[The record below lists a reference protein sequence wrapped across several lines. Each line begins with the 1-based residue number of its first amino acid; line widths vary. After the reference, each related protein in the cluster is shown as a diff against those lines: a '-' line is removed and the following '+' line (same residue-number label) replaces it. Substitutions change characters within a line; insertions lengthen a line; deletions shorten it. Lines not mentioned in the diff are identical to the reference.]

1 MVELQSLAMCPPSD
15 KIPDCDKGAKPLL
28 ELLLFI
34 EWRATAKDQ
43 IQQVREYLDSLDLF
57 CNVKLHV
64 VEVSD
69 QPYLVEYY
77 RLVVTPALVKIHPE
91 PTQVLA
97 GSNLLAQLQEC
108 WPHWR
113 QELEDLPEQGVQPS
127 LARSTQVM
135 KLSDEIFRLNQLN
148 EGLQEQLKFKDRIVA
163 MMAHD
168 LRNPLTAAAIA
179 IETLEGQWDPESPTP
194 LSTETLMKL
203 SEHARTQIRLIER
216 MITSVLDASQGKSI
230 TLDIQPK
237 KLNLVALCNEVL
249 SSSSTLLAE
258 KSQTLETDLPS
269 DLPWVHGDVDQVR
282 QVLIN
287 LLENA
292 VKYTPKGGTIHISAL
307 HRTTQKVQVSIR
319 DDGPGIPEEK
329 QEYIFV
335 DRFRLQRDQGQKGY
349 GIGLSLCQQIVQA
362 HYGKIWVES
371 SLNEGSSFHFTLPV
385 YQF

>member
-1 MVELQSLAMCPPSD
+1 MCPPFD
-15 KIPDCDKGAKPLL
+15 ETLDCHKGAKPLL

-43 IQQVREYLDSLDLF
+43 IQQVRDYLDALDLS
-57 CNVKLHV
+57 CSVKLHV

-113 QELEDLPEQGVQPS
+113 QELEDLPEQGVQSS
-127 LARSTQVM
+127 LARSTQIM
-135 KLSDEIFRLNQLN
+135 KLSDEIFRLNQQN
-148 EGLQEQLKFKDRIVA
+148 EAMQEQLKFKDRIVA
-163 MMAHD
+163 MLAHD

-179 IETLEGQWDPESPTP
+179 IETLEGQWDLENSTP
-194 LSTETLMKL
+194 LSTETLIKL
-203 SEHARTQIRLIER
+203 SDHARTQIRLIER
-216 MITSVLDASQGKSI
+216 MITGVLEASQRKSV
-230 TLDIQPK
+230 TLDIRPK
-237 KLNLVALCNEVL
+237 KLNLVALCQVILDDL
-249 SSSSTLLAE
+249 SHHFLE
-258 KSQTLETDLPS
+258 KSQSLETDLPA
-269 DLPWVHGDVDQVR
+269 DLPWVHGDIDQVR

-292 VKYTPKGGTIHISAL
+292 VKYTPSGGTIHISAL
-307 HRTTQKVQVSIR
+307 HRTTQKVQVSIC
-319 DDGPGIPEEK
+319 DNGPGIPEEQQK
-329 QEYIFV
+329 YIFV
-335 DRFRLQRDQGQKGY
+335 DRFRLKRDQAQKGY

-371 SLNEGSSFHFTLPV
+371 SLDEGSCFHFTLPV
-385 YQF
+385 YHF

>member
-1 MVELQSLAMCPPSD
+1 MVELPSLAMCPFSD
-15 KIPDCDKGAKPLL
+15 QPLDCNKSAKPLL

-34 EWRATAKDQ
+34 EKRAIAEEQ
-43 IQQVREYLDSLDLF
+43 IQQVRDYLDALDVS
-57 CNVKLHV
+57 CSVKLHV
-64 VEVSD
+64 VEVSE

-97 GSNLLAQLQEC
+97 GSNLLAQLHEC
-108 WPHWR
+108 WPRWR
-113 QELEDLPEQGVQPS
+113 QELEELPEQGGQPS
-127 LARSTQVM
+127 LARSTQII
-135 KLSDEIFRLNQLN
+135 KLSDEIFRLNQQN
-148 EGLQEQLKFKDRIVA
+148 EAMQEQLKFKDRIMA
-163 MMAHD
+163 MLAHD

-179 IETLEGQWDPESPTP
+179 IETLDGQWDSDNPTA
-194 LSTETLMKL
+194 LSKEMLMKL
-203 SEHARTQIRLIER
+203 SDHAHTQIRLIER
-216 MITSVLDASQGKSI
+216 MITSVLEASQGKSV

-237 KLNLVALCNEVL
+237 KLSLVTLCKETLDDL
-249 SSSSTLLAE
+249 SHHFAE
-258 KSQTLETDLPS
+258 KSQTLKTDLPA

-292 VKYTPKGGTIHISAL
+292 VKYTPCGGTIQISML

-329 QEYIFV
+329 QKYIFV
-335 DRFRLQRDQGQKGY
+335 DRFRLTRDQDQEGY
-349 GIGLSLCQQIVQA
+349 GIGLALCQQIVQA
-362 HYGKIWVES
+362 HYGKLWVES
-371 SLNEGSSFHFTLPV
+371 SLDEGSCFHFTLPV